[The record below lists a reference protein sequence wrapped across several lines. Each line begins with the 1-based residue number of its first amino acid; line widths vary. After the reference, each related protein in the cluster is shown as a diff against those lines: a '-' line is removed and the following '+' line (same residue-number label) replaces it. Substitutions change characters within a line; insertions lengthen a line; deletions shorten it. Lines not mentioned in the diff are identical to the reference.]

1 MINGIVNIYK
11 EKGYTSHD
19 VVAVLRKVVGQKK
32 IGHTGT
38 LDPDATG
45 VLPVCLGRATKVCEL
60 LTDHDKTYEALLLL
74 GKTTDTQ
81 DISGEVLEEKNPAHL
96 TEEEV
101 RSCIESFIGEYDQV
115 PPMYS
120 ALKVNGKKLYELARE
135 GKTVERKSRRVQI
148 HGIRIL
154 EMNLP
159 HVRMEVDCSKGTYIR
174 TLCHDIGEKL
184 QVGGC
189 MEELERTKVGRFL
202 KEDAVTLDEVRQK
215 MEQGEGAELFTPLDQ
230 IFAELPAVTVT
241 DAKAWMSY
249 NGNDLPERFLL
260 EKEEWTDGQ
269 EVRVYDS
276 RKNFIGLYQYRAPK
290 KLFHIKKMFL
300 DPEAEKIEKSST
312 NKTDMQYIKG
322 LDAFDGRNHTAVT
335 LGKFDGLHR
344 GHQKLLNR
352 IMKYAKK
359 EDCDSVV
366 CAFDMDRDC
375 LMTNE
380 ERRAF
385 LEDKVDY
392 LIEIPFTREMME
404 MEAEKF
410 IDEILYKKLHASHI
424 VVGTDFN
431 FGHEKRGNH
440 QMLEK
445 YAAKYGYTVDVVEK
459 AYYKDREISSTYIR
473 ELLLDGNVPLAN
485 ELLGYPYE
493 ITSVVEHGQQLGR
506 TLGFPT
512 MNLAP
517 QGKKI
522 LPKYGVYACRVLVD
536 GVWYGGVG
544 NAGVKPTVAQEK
556 RRLFEVYVYGYEGD
570 AYGKTAT
577 VQILEFERPETK
589 FHSVEELKDRVMKDM
604 QYGGEYLKNHPLDE
618 R

>member
-1 MINGIVNIYK
+1 MINGIVNIYI

-81 DISGEVLEEKNPAHL
+81 DISGEVLEERDPGDL
-96 TEEEV
+96 TEEKV
-101 RSCIESFIGEYDQV
+101 RSCIESFIGEYDQI

-135 GKTVERKSRRVQI
+135 GKTVERKSRKVQI

-300 DPEAEKIEKSST
+300 DPEAEKIEK
-312 NKTDMQYIKG
+312 
-322 LDAFDGRNHTAVT
+322 
-335 LGKFDGLHR
+335 
-344 GHQKLLNR
+344 
-352 IMKYAKK
+352 
-359 EDCDSVV
+359 
-366 CAFDMDRDC
+366 
-375 LMTNE
+375 
-380 ERRAF
+380 
-385 LEDKVDY
+385 
-392 LIEIPFTREMME
+392 
-404 MEAEKF
+404 
-410 IDEILYKKLHASHI
+410 
-424 VVGTDFN
+424 
-431 FGHEKRGNH
+431 
-440 QMLEK
+440 
-445 YAAKYGYTVDVVEK
+445 
-459 AYYKDREISSTYIR
+459 
-473 ELLLDGNVPLAN
+473 
-485 ELLGYPYE
+485 
-493 ITSVVEHGQQLGR
+493 
-506 TLGFPT
+506 
-512 MNLAP
+512 
-517 QGKKI
+517 
-522 LPKYGVYACRVLVD
+522 
-536 GVWYGGVG
+536 
-544 NAGVKPTVAQEK
+544 
-556 RRLFEVYVYGYEGD
+556 
-570 AYGKTAT
+570 
-577 VQILEFERPETK
+577 
-589 FHSVEELKDRVMKDM
+589 
-604 QYGGEYLKNHPLDE
+604 
-618 R
+618 

>member
-81 DISGEVLEEKNPAHL
+81 DISGEVLEERDPGNL

-101 RSCIESFIGEYDQV
+101 RSCIESFIGEYDQI

-159 HVRMEVDCSKGTYIR
+159 HVRIEVDCSKGTYIR

-189 MEELERTKVGRFL
+189 MEELEGTKVGRFL

-300 DPEAEKIEKSST
+300 DPEAEKIEK
-312 NKTDMQYIKG
+312 
-322 LDAFDGRNHTAVT
+322 
-335 LGKFDGLHR
+335 
-344 GHQKLLNR
+344 
-352 IMKYAKK
+352 
-359 EDCDSVV
+359 
-366 CAFDMDRDC
+366 
-375 LMTNE
+375 
-380 ERRAF
+380 
-385 LEDKVDY
+385 
-392 LIEIPFTREMME
+392 
-404 MEAEKF
+404 
-410 IDEILYKKLHASHI
+410 
-424 VVGTDFN
+424 
-431 FGHEKRGNH
+431 
-440 QMLEK
+440 
-445 YAAKYGYTVDVVEK
+445 
-459 AYYKDREISSTYIR
+459 
-473 ELLLDGNVPLAN
+473 
-485 ELLGYPYE
+485 
-493 ITSVVEHGQQLGR
+493 
-506 TLGFPT
+506 
-512 MNLAP
+512 
-517 QGKKI
+517 
-522 LPKYGVYACRVLVD
+522 
-536 GVWYGGVG
+536 
-544 NAGVKPTVAQEK
+544 
-556 RRLFEVYVYGYEGD
+556 
-570 AYGKTAT
+570 
-577 VQILEFERPETK
+577 
-589 FHSVEELKDRVMKDM
+589 
-604 QYGGEYLKNHPLDE
+604 
-618 R
+618 

>member
-81 DISGEVLEEKNPAHL
+81 DISGEVLEERDPGDL

-101 RSCIESFIGEYDQV
+101 HSCIESFIGEYDQI

-135 GKTVERKSRRVQI
+135 GKTVERKSRKVQI

-260 EKEEWTDGQ
+260 EKEAWTDGQ

-300 DPEAEKIEKSST
+300 DPEAEKIEK
-312 NKTDMQYIKG
+312 
-322 LDAFDGRNHTAVT
+322 
-335 LGKFDGLHR
+335 
-344 GHQKLLNR
+344 
-352 IMKYAKK
+352 
-359 EDCDSVV
+359 
-366 CAFDMDRDC
+366 
-375 LMTNE
+375 
-380 ERRAF
+380 
-385 LEDKVDY
+385 
-392 LIEIPFTREMME
+392 
-404 MEAEKF
+404 
-410 IDEILYKKLHASHI
+410 
-424 VVGTDFN
+424 
-431 FGHEKRGNH
+431 
-440 QMLEK
+440 
-445 YAAKYGYTVDVVEK
+445 
-459 AYYKDREISSTYIR
+459 
-473 ELLLDGNVPLAN
+473 
-485 ELLGYPYE
+485 
-493 ITSVVEHGQQLGR
+493 
-506 TLGFPT
+506 
-512 MNLAP
+512 
-517 QGKKI
+517 
-522 LPKYGVYACRVLVD
+522 
-536 GVWYGGVG
+536 
-544 NAGVKPTVAQEK
+544 
-556 RRLFEVYVYGYEGD
+556 
-570 AYGKTAT
+570 
-577 VQILEFERPETK
+577 
-589 FHSVEELKDRVMKDM
+589 
-604 QYGGEYLKNHPLDE
+604 
-618 R
+618 